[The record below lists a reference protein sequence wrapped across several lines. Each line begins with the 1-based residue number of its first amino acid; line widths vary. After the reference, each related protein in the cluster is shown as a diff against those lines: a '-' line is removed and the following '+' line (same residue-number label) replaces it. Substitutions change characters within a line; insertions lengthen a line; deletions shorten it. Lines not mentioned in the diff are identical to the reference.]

1 MSMQHSSLAVAPMVG
16 APPRTERF
24 MRDITQ
30 ELESGSVS
38 FPTSIDATLRI
49 RRMIDDPGADA
60 DHLARAVATE
70 PLLAAKLVR
79 LANSAALRVAGA
91 PVADVRAAVLR
102 VGLTRIRTLSIA
114 VAIDQLVQARHMAPV
129 LGLARDLWEHSIQVA
144 ALAYALGRKLTAIN
158 PDELMYA
165 GIVHD
170 IGQFYLLSRAV
181 EYPELLDGDAE
192 LSALMFDFHKEVG
205 RAVLESLGTPESV
218 IQAVEDHELYGS
230 GFPPRRAGDVLYLAN
245 RMSPV
250 VNPFARGE
258 EGAPDAAS
266 FGEHAEVIERLV
278 AQSRAEID
286 ALIGALRA

>member
-1 MSMQHSSLAVAPMVG
+1 MSMQHSGAAVAPMQDL
-16 APPRTERF
+16 APRTERF

-30 ELESGSVS
+30 DLESGSVS
-38 FPTSIDATLRI
+38 FPTSMDATLRI
-49 RRMIDDPGADA
+49 RRMIDDPGADT
-60 DHLARAVATE
+60 DHLATVVAAE

-102 VGLTRIRTLSIA
+102 VGLMRIRTLSIA

-129 LGLARDLWEHSIQVA
+129 MGLARGLWEHSIHVA
-144 ALAYALGRKLTAIN
+144 ALAHVLGRKLTAIN
-158 PDELMYA
+158 PDELLYA

-170 IGQFYLLSRAV
+170 VGQFYLLSRAV
-181 EYPELLDGDAE
+181 DYPELLDGETE

-230 GFPPRRAGDVLYLAN
+230 GFPPQRAGDVLYLAN

-250 VNPFARGE
+250 VNPFVRGG
-258 EGAPDAAS
+258 EGAHDAAP
-266 FGEHAEVIERLV
+266 FGEHAEVIESLV
-278 AQSRAEID
+278 AQSGAEID
-286 ALIGALRA
+286 AMIGALRA